1 LNKNQEPARD
11 VDCVITTR
19 ELLTLANARGI
30 NLSHLPLTPLPKHD
44 RIPFPDRTLS
54 QHLFP
59 RPRWRREHRP
69 QADDAGT
76 SGGYLHHILKTQQ
89 SLHPNS
95 TIMSQQG
102 RNVDVVEFTLI
113 SESSKPIM
121 KCARFYGFRNIQNL
135 VRKLKP
141 ARASKLPGAARR
153 SMNRNG
159 DGGASEYAYV
169 EVMACPG
176 GCTNGGGQI
185 RVKDAAELLLET
197 RENEPDKVGAQSQR
211 EWLRRVDEA
220 YFSAESEDEL
230 IDSDEDDEDVEM
242 CDADSTEEDADLIN
256 GISTRGVWKML
267 DKWAE
272 LTDIPLDKLV
282 YTSFRKVESDV
293 GKDKTKMM
301 SNTERIAAVVGMSG
315 GGW

>member
-1 LNKNQEPARD
+1 
-11 VDCVITTR
+11 
-19 ELLTLANARGI
+19 
-30 NLSHLPLTPLPKHD
+30 
-44 RIPFPDRTLS
+44 
-54 QHLFP
+54 
-59 RPRWRREHRP
+59 
-69 QADDAGT
+69 
-76 SGGYLHHILKTQQ
+76 
-89 SLHPNS
+89 
-95 TIMSQQG
+95 
-102 RNVDVVEFTLI
+102 
-113 SESSKPIM
+113 M

-141 ARASKLPGAARR
+141 ARPSKLPGVARR
-153 SMNRNG
+153 NMNGNS

-185 RVKDAAELLLET
+185 RVEDAAELLPET
-197 RENEPDKVGAQSQR
+197 REEEPDKVGAQSR
-211 EWLRRVDEA
+211 KEWLRRVDEA
-220 YFSAESEDEL
+220 YFSAESEDEP

-256 GISTRGVWKML
+256 SVSAREIWKML

-293 GKDKTKMM
+293 GKDKVKTM
-301 SNTERIAAVVGMSG
+301 SDTERIAAVVGMSG